1 MKTSGNVPDR
11 SEQLKLELWIGD
23 EVVEVELDQAGIRFR
38 QSGNPEVEGLL
49 PWDVAIG
56 KSLLGE
62 ARRRASA
69 A

>member
-1 MKTSGNVPDR
+1 MKTSGNAPDLDER
-11 SEQLKLELWIGD
+11 LSLELWIGD
-23 EVVEVELDQAGIRFR
+23 EVVEVELDEAGIRFR
-38 QSGNPEVEGLL
+38 QAGNPEVEGLL

>member
-1 MKTSGNVPDR
+1 MT
-11 SEQLKLELWIGD
+11 LELLIGD
-23 EVVEVELDQAGIRFR
+23 EIVEVHLDEAGIRFR

-62 ARRRASA
+62 ARRRSA
-69 A
+69 LR

>member
-1 MKTSGNVPDR
+1 MTTRGDASDLVDR
-11 SEQLKLELWIGD
+11 VKLELLIGD
-23 EVVEVELDQAGIRFR
+23 EVVVVELDPAGIRFR

>member
-1 MKTSGNVPDR
+1 MT
-11 SEQLKLELWIGD
+11 LELLIGD
-23 EVVEVELDQAGIRFR
+23 EIVEVHLDEAGIRFR